1 MAANVLTS
9 NPVFIDTAAG
19 STLTGQRQIQL
30 IQWIATA
37 LPTDLDGLSFTL
49 DGVTITTLVPITDA
63 LNEEA
68 YPGVLY
74 EAGPFTKPILAKDFV
89 VNTLDT
95 GIVLVWLA

>member
-1 MAANVLTS
+1 MANNLNS
-9 NPVFIDTAAG
+9 NPVYIEAAAA

-49 DGVTITTLVPITDA
+49 NGVTITTLVPITTT

-68 YPGVLY
+68 YPCVLY
-74 EAGPFTKPILAKDFV
+74 QAGPFIKPILAKDFV
-89 VNTLDT
+89 VNTLAT